1 MSVKNVVPNLLVK
14 HISSENKKMVAYKC
28 FNCGRD
34 VKSEYVKKK
43 VRCPYCGGKILNK
56 QRTKTTII
64 KAV

>member
-1 MSVKNVVPNLLVK
+1 
-14 HISSENKKMVAYKC
+14 MVAYKC